1 MAFQTEAATSLQTTL
16 STMYQEGQ
24 FTVALSLLQAALDGH
39 KAPTEVPWA
48 LLCLG
53 VKICNRLAVTMSKG
67 KPLDYLK
74 KAEAFLRLW
83 KDESQ
88 ASQTKLT
95 KWTVVTLLNA
105 AHVSQSKKK
114 YHKALNCLMKAAKL
128 AKAAKAGLQVE
139 TLLALSALYIELRS
153 FYEAEMY
160 ARQAITLLQ
169 NVLPRAVTDK
179 VNVRKLS
186 ELYVRAFAQ
195 IGAAEEGLGNKYSSL
210 SAYQKGLEIAKKH
223 LPAEA
228 PVRATIDSKA
238 QRIRSSSNM
247 RSTARASLSTSMQ
260 SRRSIATSPRRS
272 TPSKTPSKAKDRYYS
287 EERLKIL
294 HSKLT
299 RGAFPF
305 LSTDEYF
312 SATISQHMKVDRDVP
327 HLRPLSATGA
337 RSAWEKDSEDRRK
350 VSELRLRKHAYR
362 QKSGDGRGR
371 ERVLGA
377 IQRMEEEAA
386 EVANRTT
393 VHRNPRKDKDSCNQP
408 AAKYPPQRKFQTR
421 TVLQACEC

>member
-1 MAFQTEAATSLQTTL
+1 MAFQTEAATSLQSTL
-16 STMYQEGQ
+16 STMYREGQ
-24 FTVALSLLQAALDGH
+24 LAVALSLLQAALDGH
-39 KAPTEVPWA
+39 KAPTEVPWE

-53 VKICNRLAVTMSKG
+53 VKICNRLAVTITRG

-74 KAEAFLRLW
+74 KAETFLRLW
-83 KDESQ
+83 KGESQ
-88 ASQTKLT
+88 AAQAQFT
-95 KWTVVTLLNA
+95 KWTVVTLLNFS
-105 AHVSQSKKK
+105 HISQSKKK

-128 AKAAKAGLQVE
+128 AKTAKAGLQVE
-139 TLLALSALYIELRS
+139 TLLALSVLYMELRR

-169 NVLPRAVTDK
+169 SVLQRAVLGK

-186 ELYVRAFAQ
+186 EMYVRAFAQ

-223 LPAEA
+223 LPAQA
-228 PVRATIDSKA
+228 PVRATVDSKA

-260 SRRSIATSPRRS
+260 SRGSINTSPRRS
-272 TPSKTPSKAKDRYYS
+272 TPSKTPPKAKDRYYS
-287 EERLKIL
+287 EERLKTL

-299 RGAFPF
+299 KGAFPF

-312 SATISQHMKVDRDVP
+312 SATISQHMKVDQDVP

-386 EVANRTT
+386 ETSNRTT
-393 VHRNPRKDKDSCNQP
+393 IHRTPRKDKANSSCP
-408 AAKYPPQRKFQTR
+408 AAKHPPQRKFQTR
-421 TVLQACEC
+421 SVLQARQC